1 MEINKE
7 QPQKISW
14 WKKYNFIIICFLS
27 SLPLLALGI
36 WGILINYR
44 PYSTWQTSNMYW
56 ARWVGIILFILIVE
70 FVVVCLPVIM
80 IHIKDKENDKNNK
93 NDDYKFRKNNLKK
106 QLHSSLITY
115 HIALQKLKKDHNK
128 IAIEQIKKDISKAKL
143 VFRTKLS
150 ELNKI
155 KK

>member
-1 MEINKE
+1 
-7 QPQKISW
+7 
-14 WKKYNFIIICFLS
+14 
-27 SLPLLALGI
+27 
-36 WGILINYR
+36 
-44 PYSTWQTSNMYW
+44 
-56 ARWVGIILFILIVE
+56 VE